1 MKITV
6 TADKPQDNQLVAK
19 LTVDSADVD
28 RAIKHAYS
36 DIAQKYR
43 FQGFRKGH
51 APRPMIDA
59 VMGRDAVLAQATNEL
74 LNDAEPLLLEELDI
88 VPVGEVSFG
97 DEPALVVE
105 GSDYETEVT
114 LPVRPACELDSYDAP
129 AIEMPPAEATEAE
142 IAEQLDQLMSYRT
155 TYEDIEEDR
164 PAAAGDIVSVDVESI
179 EGGEGL
185 AGKNRLLS
193 LDGHGLPKDFE
204 EAVVGMSKG
213 ETKDVSWTSGE
224 GDNATNITVKVTLNA
239 IKHAVTPE
247 LTDEVA
253 KESFGYDTVDE
264 LREAMKSEIENDKRT
279 SLPGLKEDRLVT
291 ALAEHL
297 TLEEV
302 PENYVEQVFNETA
315 QNFLS
320 QLQAQGL
327 TLDTFLQMRGIQP
340 QDFINDLREQSAERA
355 RQSLALDALAE
366 HLGFEATEDDVKAEF
381 EKSGAENPE
390 DLRKQWRDAGRLPA
404 VRESV
409 KRTKALN
416 WLVDNA
422 AVTEVDEVARRRAER
437 EEASESTEESGE

>member
-1 MKITV
+1 
-6 TADKPQDNQLVAK
+6 
-19 LTVDSADVD
+19 
-28 RAIKHAYS
+28 
-36 DIAQKYR
+36 
-43 FQGFRKGH
+43 
-51 APRPMIDA
+51 
-59 VMGRDAVLAQATNEL
+59 
-74 LNDAEPLLLEELDI
+74 
-88 VPVGEVSFG
+88 
-97 DEPALVVE
+97 
-105 GSDYETEVT
+105 
-114 LPVRPACELDSYDAP
+114 
-129 AIEMPPAEATEAE
+129 
-142 IAEQLDQLMSYRT
+142 
-155 TYEDIEEDR
+155 
-164 PAAAGDIVSVDVESI
+164 
-179 EGGEGL
+179 
-185 AGKNRLLS
+185 
-193 LDGHGLPKDFE
+193 
-204 EAVVGMSKG
+204 MSKG

-390 DLRKQWRDAGRLPA
+390 DLMKQWRDAGRLPA